1 MLAQTFAT
9 DNASVAALLIA
20 MFPALPASPLDQRF
34 HLQVLPGFQ
43 GCEYFPLR
51 HLLGVLRPA
60 LVSRSTRPANLYRGH
75 EQGAPEHVQ
84 LNAELCPLPRA

>member
-34 HLQVLPGFQ
+34 HLQVLLGF
-43 GCEYFPLR
+43 FRLR
-51 HLLGVLRPA
+51 VNSIYVDSWVA
-60 LVSRSTRPANLYRGH
+60 
-75 EQGAPEHVQ
+75 
-84 LNAELCPLPRA
+84 